1 MRSDRLQRL
10 ITLKE
15 RLMEEKE
22 RLLDRHIREMDSIL
36 SNIEMLDNEVE
47 KNYHDL
53 CTRCLDGSEFTSIR
67 DYIEHL
73 GRLRISAVAA
83 KQMIERQIAVIRNE
97 LYEML
102 KEIKVL
108 DTLKEKQVSVDRR
121 AENKK
126 LQKLI
131 DEIALRLD
139 SRKI

>member
-10 ITLKE
+10 IKLKE

-22 RLLDRHIREMDSIL
+22 RLLDRHSRERDSIV
-36 SNIEMLDNEVE
+36 SNIETLDSEVE

-53 CTRCLDGSEFTSIR
+53 CTKCLDGSEFTSIR
-67 DYIEHL
+67 GYIEHL
-73 GRLRISAVAA
+73 GRLRIGAVAA
-83 KQMIERQIAVIRNE
+83 KQMIEKQIAVIRNE
-97 LYEML
+97 LFEML

-108 DTLKEKQVSVDRR
+108 DTLKDKQVSADRR

-139 SRKI
+139 SRKM

>member
-10 ITLKE
+10 IELKE

-22 RLLDRHIREMDSIL
+22 RLLERYFREKDNIV
-36 SNIEMLDNEVE
+36 SNIEVLDNEGE

-53 CTRCLDGSEFTSIR
+53 CTKCLEGNEFTSIR

-73 GRLRISAVAA
+73 GRLKISALTA
-83 KQMIERQIAVIRNE
+83 KHNLEKQIAAVRHE

-108 DTLKEKQVSVDRR
+108 NTLKEKIVASDRR

-126 LQKLI
+126 HQKLI

-139 SRKI
+139 STKT

>member
-10 ITLKE
+10 IELKE

-22 RLLDRHIREMDSIL
+22 KILERHIRERDNIII
-36 SNIEMLDNEVE
+36 NIEMLDNEVE

-53 CTRCLDGSEFTSIR
+53 CTRCLDDSEFASIR
-67 DYIEHL
+67 DYIEYL
-73 GRLRISAVAA
+73 GQLKISALAVKHNLEKRIAA
-83 KQMIERQIAVIRNE
+83 VRHE

-108 DTLKEKQVSVDRR
+108 NTLKEKIAFADRR

-131 DEIALRLD
+131 DEIALRSD
-139 SRKI
+139 SRKT

>member
-53 CTRCLDGSEFTSIR
+53 CTRCLDGSEFTSIM

>member
-53 CTRCLDGSEFTSIR
+53 CTRCLDGNEFASLKN
-67 DYIEHL
+67 YLEYL
-73 GRLRISAVAA
+73 KRLKAEAVAQ
-83 KQMIERQIAVIRNE
+83 KTLVEQKIAVIRAE
-97 LYEML
+97 LCEML
-102 KEIKVL
+102 KEVKTL
-108 DTLKEKQVSVDRR
+108 DALKKRTLSAAKR

-126 LQKLI
+126 LQKLL

-139 SRKI
+139 SRKT